1 MAERV
6 PPIRRILVT
15 NDDGIHAPGLAVLED
30 IAREFTEEVWVVA
43 PETNQSGASHS
54 LTLRRPL
61 RLRHIGPRHFA
72 VDGTPTDCV
81 LLALQHVIREPVDL
95 VLSGV
100 NHGGNLGEDVTYSG
114 TVAAAMEGTL
124 LGVRSIALSQVYDDP
139 HPVEWGTAR
148 RFAPELIAR
157 LWAAEWGEGVLV
169 NVNFPACPPAGVRG
183 IAVTCQG
190 RRKIGDQLVE
200 RIDPRGEPYIWIG
213 VARREET
220 DVEGTDLWAVAR
232 GYVSVTPVRL
242 DLTAETALPRLR
254 RALGLCEKDGEPEGA
269 GAPRAGT
276 AAAAGGAVSAA
287 TDSAA
292 GGGERRRTG

>member
-1 MAERV
+1 MPERAL
-6 PPIRRILVT
+6 PIRRILVT
-15 NDDGIHAPGLAVLED
+15 NDDGIHAPGLALLEE

-100 NHGGNLGEDVTYSG
+100 NQGGNLGEDVTYSG

-124 LGVRSIALSQVYDDP
+124 LGVRSIALSQVYEDP
-139 HPVEWGTAR
+139 HPVEWSTAR

-157 LWAAEWGEGVLV
+157 LWTVDWGDGVLV
-169 NVNFPACPPAGVRG
+169 NVNFPACAPMHVRG
-183 IAVTCQG
+183 VAITRQG

-213 VARREET
+213 VARREEAA
-220 DVEGTDLWAVAR
+220 VEGTDLWAVAH

-242 DLTAETALPRLR
+242 DLTAESALDRLR
-254 RALGLCEKDGEPEGA
+254 CALGPCEKNRWADHAPACTASTAEADGVGA
-269 GAPRAGT
+269 DRT
-276 AAAAGGAVSAA
+276 
-287 TDSAA
+287 A
-292 GGGERRRTG
+292 GGGERRRTD

>member
-1 MAERV
+1 MPERA

-15 NDDGIHAPGLAVLED
+15 NDDGIHAPGLALLEE
-30 IAREFTEEVWVVA
+30 IARTFTEEVWVVA
-43 PETNQSGASHS
+43 PESDQSGASHS

-81 LLALQHVIREPVDL
+81 LLALQHVIPEPVDL

-100 NHGGNLGEDVTYSG
+100 NQGGNLGEDVTYSG

-124 LGVRSIALSQVYDDP
+124 LGVRSIALSQVYEDP

-157 LWAAEWGEGVLV
+157 LWAVDWGEGVLI
-169 NVNFPACPPAGVRG
+169 NVNFPARAPTQVRG
-183 IAVTCQG
+183 VAVTRQG

-213 VARREET
+213 AARREEA
-220 DVEGTDLWAVAR
+220 DVAGTDLWAVAR

-242 DLTAETALPRLR
+242 DLTAEAALSHLR
-254 RALGLCEKDGEPEGA
+254 RALGLCEKETEP
-269 GAPRAGT
+269 
-276 AAAAGGAVSAA
+276 GGADASPGGGAA
-287 TDSAA
+287 VDATGPGPTRDAA
-292 GGGERRRTG
+292 RGGERRRTG